1 MPLKSGA
8 YVLYLLYLQTF
19 ISLINTAHPLT
30 YWHTINIPGLLGN
43 ATNPTPIVASAF
55 ADDLCILLRNA
66 DQLGVFRD
74 LLRIYEKG
82 AGALNSWEK
91 TNGMRVGSLRGDTY
105 LPVGWVDSVE
115 HTTDDTRQGI
125 NCHDT
130 VHVVRYLGVFLGA
143 PETVAREWQKRITE
157 KMYARFGRWRER
169 GLPRTRCGR
178 NIVIR
183 NSVFAIAWYMVQSQV
198 HPDLESMMA
207 VWEKAGWQFFAE
219 SARSTADIDTHKR
232 PQCTNVQRAVLIQ
245 DYPETGRR
253 TQDVVM

>member
-1 MPLKSGA
+1 
-8 YVLYLLYLQTF
+8 
-19 ISLINTAHPLT
+19 
-30 YWHTINIPGLLGN
+30 
-43 ATNPTPIVASAF
+43 
-55 ADDLCILLRNA
+55 
-66 DQLGVFRD
+66 
-74 LLRIYEKG
+74 
-82 AGALNSWEK
+82 
-91 TNGMRVGSLRGDTY
+91 MRVGSLRGDTY